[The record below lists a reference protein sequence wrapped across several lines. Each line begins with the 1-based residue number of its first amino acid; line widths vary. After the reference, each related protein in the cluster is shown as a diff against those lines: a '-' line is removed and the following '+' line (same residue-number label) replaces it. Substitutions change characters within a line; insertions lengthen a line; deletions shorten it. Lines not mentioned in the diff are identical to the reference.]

1 MGKSLAELEAA
12 FRTQYPKKANREVKK
27 EENVQE
33 SREVKRFADIQASSN
48 AKDKK
53 KVEDFADIKVTQ
65 STKNTKGAKS
75 LADIQAAQSTQE
87 PKGVKSFADIQAAA
101 VAKNA
106 KGVKDFADIQTT
118 QSAPESKGVKSFADI
133 QAASSAKNT
142 KDVKDFTDIQ
152 TTSSAKDSKG
162 VKSFADIQATQGTQ
176 ESKGVRSFADIQA
189 TSSVKDSRGAKGLA
203 DIQVTSSMQDTRGNK
218 KSVKKNGAINCTPR
232 AFFISEIIFYISLVT
247 IILFTVLFSGG
258 LLGDKALGGRRFIE
272 MSTSSMESVYPKGSL
287 LIVQEVDTSKLEV
300 GDDISFVKD
309 ALVSVTH
316 RIVEVREDE
325 ETQTQTFVT
334 QGVDNPSDEDEV
346 LAGNVIG
353 RVDSSISGL
362 GSVLSGIT
370 RNLNYIIGTFVVLM
384 VGSFGIKLFWR
395 HDIARTK
402 RELVEE

>member
-12 FRTQYPKKANREVKK
+12 FRTQYPKKDNREVKK

-142 KDVKDFTDIQ
+142 KDVKDVKDFTDIQ
-152 TTSSAKDSKG
+152 TTSSA
-162 VKSFADIQATQGTQ
+162 
-176 ESKGVRSFADIQA
+176 
-189 TSSVKDSRGAKGLA
+189 KDSRGAKGLA
-203 DIQVTSSMQDTRGNK
+203 DIQVTPSMQDTRGNK

-287 LIVQEVDTSKLEV
+287 LIVQEVDTSELEV

>member
-12 FRTQYPKKANREVKK
+12 FRTQYPKNANREVKK

-33 SREVKRFADIQASSN
+33 SREVKRFADIQASSS

-53 KVEDFADIKVTQ
+53 EVEDFADIKVTQ

-75 LADIQAAQSTQE
+75 LADIQAAASAKNT
-87 PKGVKSFADIQAAA
+87 KGVKGFT
-101 VAKNA
+101 
-106 KGVKDFADIQTT
+106 DIQTT

-133 QAASSAKNT
+133 QAASSAKE
-142 KDVKDFTDIQ
+142 
-152 TTSSAKDSKG
+152 SKG
-162 VKSFADIQATQGTQ
+162 VKSFADIQATQGMQ

-189 TSSVKDSRGAKGLA
+189 TPSVKDSRGAKGLA
-203 DIQVTSSMQDTRGNK
+203 DIQVTSSMQDTRDSK
-218 KSVKKNGAINCTPR
+218 KRVKKNGAINCTPR

-287 LIVQEVDTSKLEV
+287 LIVQEVDTSELEV

-325 ETQTQTFVT
+325 EAQTQTFVT

-384 VGSFGIKLFWR
+384 LASFGIKLFGR
-395 HDIARTK
+395 QEAVRPK
-402 RELVEE
+402 RVLAE